1 MRNKNAPAAIRRV
14 TGPPFGETASSTV
27 TETGA
32 AHQLGDKTMDP
43 VNLTYYAVVCGG
55 LAAYSPTLANRIV
68 RLVMGFGVGAL
79 SAFLLPTVHRLL
91 GF

>member
-1 MRNKNAPAAIRRV
+1 
-14 TGPPFGETASSTV
+14 
-27 TETGA
+27 
-32 AHQLGDKTMDP
+32 MDP